1 MKTFKQYVESQE
13 TDEAKKARFKEIKK
27 IINDMMEANP
37 SGGVTAEQAEK
48 YIKLNK
54 EASDIIFHFAKP
66 LTAEKVKP
74 QQHNTLSPDIIAT
87 AQNELIANKNIYDA
101 IESAAAGTAHNAF
114 TELDKIIAG
123 TNPLVSKQDLY
134 NAFNK
139 TRQKLK
145 DHYGETITLYRAT
158 GQQMNKP
165 TTNWATT
172 PEYAQQFGKKII
184 SKNIS
189 INKIIAVNVGHRGTY
204 HELVVEDS

>member
-1 MKTFKQYVESQE
+1 M
-13 TDEAKKARFKEIKK
+13 
-27 IINDMMEANP
+27 
-37 SGGVTAEQAEK
+37 
-48 YIKLNK
+48 
-54 EASDIIFHFAKP
+54 
-66 LTAEKVKP
+66 
-74 QQHNTLSPDIIAT
+74 
-87 AQNELIANKNIYDA
+87 
-101 IESAAAGTAHNAF
+101 
-114 TELDKIIAG
+114 
-123 TNPLVSKQDLY
+123 NPLVSKQDLY

-189 INKIIAVNVGHRGTY
+189 INKIIVVNVGHRGTY